1 MKFLCM
7 VFCEESKL
15 EALTPAEL
23 QELDDESL
31 AHDQAL
37 QQQGHLLAAQ
47 ALQSVRSAAT
57 VRIQKGKPLITDGPF
72 AETREQIGG
81 FILIDAKDRNEAIQI
96 ASKIPVIR
104 LGGIEVRPIKELVAS
119 NDRGRKP
126 SEKRPHSGIGGGT
139 AAENAL
145 ATESK

>member
-23 QELDDESL
+23 QALDDESL
-31 AHDQAL
+31 ANDQTL
-37 QQQGHLLAAQ
+37 KQEGHLLAAQ
-47 ALQSVRSAAT
+47 ALQPVRTAAT
-57 VRIQKGKPLITDGPF
+57 VRIEKGKPLITDGPF

-81 FILIDAKDRNEAIQI
+81 FILIEAKDRNQAIQI

-119 NDRGRKP
+119 ANRGRN
-126 SEKRPHSGIGGGT
+126 H
-139 AAENAL
+139 
-145 ATESK
+145 